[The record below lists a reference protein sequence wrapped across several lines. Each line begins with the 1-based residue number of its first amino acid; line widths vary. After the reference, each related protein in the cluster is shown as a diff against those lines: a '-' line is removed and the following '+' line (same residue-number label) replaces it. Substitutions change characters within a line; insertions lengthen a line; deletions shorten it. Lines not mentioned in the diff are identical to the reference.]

1 MDLDEVVDR
10 NTGRPCFQLLLCQ
23 VKGFFGFPE
32 TTVHF
37 DDRIIAFLAF
47 ACQQDVVAVQQ
58 AVFGTLRIFFA
69 IEYNLFFFDDLTYD
83 PPIFL
88 RDIDEA

>member
-10 NTGRPCFQLLLCQ
+10 NAGRSCFQLLLCQ

-32 TTVHF
+32 TAVQF

-47 ACQQDVVAVQQ
+47 ACQQDVVAVQHTVLGTFSIFL
-58 AVFGTLRIFFA
+58 AV
-69 IEYNLFFFDDLTYD
+69 ENNLFFFDDLTYD